1 MRQGREK
8 RTGGGGE
15 GGNSREVVA
24 TTYPS
29 YILIIITGE
38 LSLYLLAAHALS
50 GANSLAQEKHFHSKA
65 CVCGEYG
72 ECAAGRCRGS

>member
-8 RTGGGGE
+8 RRAGG

-50 GANSLAQEKHFHSKA
+50 GANSLAQEKHFHSMA
-65 CVCGEYG
+65 CVCVG
-72 ECAAGRCRGS
+72 GREMQGKLTAVV